1 MSEDSRAKVWHINCN
16 QKQYKTRFPKDR
28 ASQRKKQYEAEIT
41 YVEDVITF
49 WALNVEDLD
58 LAQDIYMALNNE
70 SLDPFKGEIG
80 NMALVAAPF
89 QGKNYRFS
97 FSKLSFTS
105 VKFNLNLELLCWS
118 TKFRCEKAKNIAL
131 SDLLTMETSPLL
143 TNLLSVA
150 LRK

>member
-58 LAQDIYMALNNE
+58 LAQDIYMALNNA
-70 SLDPFKGEIG
+70 SLDSFKGEIG

-89 QGKNYRFS
+89 QGKNYRFF
-97 FSKLSFTS
+97 FSKMSFTS
-105 VKFNLNLELLCWS
+105 VNFKLNLERLCWS
-118 TKFRCEKAKNIAL
+118 TKFRCKKAKNIAL

>member
-49 WALNVEDLD
+49 WALNVDDLD
-58 LAQDIYMALNNE
+58 LAQDIYMALNNG

-89 QGKNYRFS
+89 QGKNYRF
-97 FSKLSFTS
+97 
-105 VKFNLNLELLCWS
+105 
-118 TKFRCEKAKNIAL
+118 AYPKNIFDVSLIQA
-131 SDLLTMETSPLL
+131 
-143 TNLLSVA
+143 
-150 LRK
+150 

>member
-80 NMALVAAPF
+80 NMALVSAPF
-89 QGKNYRFS
+89 QGKNYRF
-97 FSKLSFTS
+97 FFQKYLLRQ
-105 VKFNLNLELLCWS
+105 FNSELNLELLCWS